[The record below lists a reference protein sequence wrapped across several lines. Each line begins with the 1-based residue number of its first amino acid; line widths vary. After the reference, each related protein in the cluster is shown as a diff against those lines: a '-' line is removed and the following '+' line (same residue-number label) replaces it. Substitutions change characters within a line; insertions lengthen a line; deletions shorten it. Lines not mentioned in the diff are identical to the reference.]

1 LRDWIIP
8 FDRTVGDLMLNEV
21 RLLTKYARST
31 RWVLIQ
37 LLLLTVSIFSVPGMS
52 LRAEDTI
59 DPQISADLERELERL
74 VLNGAA
80 QSNDLNRLLR
90 LASLYLELGKGVYDD
105 QEEKLAAFREGAR
118 VARRAIDLLESSA
131 EAHFLFAAN
140 LGSAAELQGLA
151 KAALT
156 IRQLKK
162 HVHRALELDERH
174 VPAHHMLGRMYE
186 ELPWFLGGNQEAAGK
201 HLRQA
206 VSLDGRY
213 APARLDLA
221 RWYMK
226 RGQSDEALQEVIQVL
241 EAPPLTR
248 QWLWEGVHRPQA
260 EALLQQIGIQK
271 SSGRSG
277 KLP

>member
-1 LRDWIIP
+1 MRDWIIP

-21 RLLTKYARST
+21 RLLTKYARSP

-37 LLLLTVSIFSVPGMS
+37 LLLLTVSIFSVPGVS

-59 DPQISADLERELERL
+59 DPQISADLERELESL

-118 VARRAIDLLESSA
+118 VAKRAIDLLESSA
-131 EAHFLFAAN
+131 DAHFLFAAN
-140 LGSAAELQGLA
+140 IGSAAELQGVA
-151 KAALT
+151 MAALT

-174 VPAHHMLGRMYE
+174 VRAHHMLGRMYE
-186 ELPWFLGGNQEAAGK
+186 ELPWFLGGNQEAAGR

-241 EAPPLTR
+241 EAPPRTR

-277 KLP
+277 ELP